1 MRHRGAVTTATSRG
15 PPNLNA
21 PGSCERALKKSSRG
35 WRRGLIVFVA
45 FSRLRFAKPQLRDK
59 LLKSVAWN
67 IAATLGEEAWQTFGN
82 RGPKAVL
89 ISVSRN
95 RPARDHAFTGL
106 DA

>member
-45 FSRLRFAKPQLRDK
+45 FSRLRFAKPQLEVDGPHQIDLVQSVGGPGLWPGP
-59 LLKSVAWN
+59 LL
-67 IAATLGEEAWQTFGN
+67 AWQQ
-82 RGPKAVL
+82 RGEADPWCGQPVAL
-89 ISVSRN
+89 Q
-95 RPARDHAFTGL
+95 
-106 DA
+106 